1 MKQPITDA
9 PAHTGP
15 WDKAIEEEQEGR
27 RINDSTIDTGKLQ
40 AVRRAVRPSVSA
52 ATTDSAAPSE
62 PTVSTD
68 SVLPR
73 LARLERQNL
82 LMKVL
87 VGFLVLLS
95 GFLVADKFVPT
106 SAIVRQT
113 LVESKQLKLMDSDGN
128 PRLFLRMYSRVPV
141 LQLLDRNG
149 KPRMSLGMRF
159 DDTPFIDLSDK
170 TGKTRATFE
179 MTAEDNP
186 TLVLFDK
193 DGESTFQIK

>member
-1 MKQPITDA
+1 MKQPISDSR
-9 PAHTGP
+9 PHTGD
-15 WDKAIEEEQEGR
+15 WDTASKEEQESR
-27 RINDSTIDTGKLQ
+27 RISDSTIDTGKLR
-40 AVRRAVRPSVSA
+40 AVRRAVRLGSSDTA
-52 ATTDSAAPSE
+52 TDSATPPGPNA
-62 PTVSTD
+62 STD

-73 LARLERQNL
+73 LAKLERQNL

-95 GFLVADKFVPT
+95 GFLVADKFVPA
-106 SAIVRQT
+106 SAIVKQT

-186 TLVLFDK
+186 TLVLFDEK
-193 DGESTFQIK
+193 GETTFKIK

>member
-1 MKQPITDA
+1 MKQPISDA
-9 PAHTGP
+9 RTQSGS
-15 WDKAIEEEQEGR
+15 WDKTSKEEQEER
-27 RINDSTIDTGKLQ
+27 RINDSTIDTGKLR
-40 AVRRAVRPSVSA
+40 AVRRAVRPGSPPNTTPDAAVPSA
-52 ATTDSAAPSE
+52 TATA
-62 PTVSTD
+62 D

-73 LARLERQNL
+73 LAKLERNNL
-82 LMKVL
+82 LMKLL

-95 GFLVADKFVPT
+95 GFLVADKFVPA

-193 DGESTFQIK
+193 NGESTFKIK